1 MTEQRYF
8 KSPAQD
14 LVFGNTTEGNSNK
27 TVMGVSF
34 PADICN
40 FCGEPVR
47 ISYDTQNGFR
57 SDYDFDALVKNL
69 CCDKMKAIAET
80 MRKDH
85 EKEIVEHFIYF
96 ADKETPPIYKKFRL
110 GDFPTSKTATI
121 RKYFKEKEYE
131 SGRGFYIYSR
141 KNGTGKTA
149 LSCTIAKTLCGVK
162 RKIWYSFINYPD
174 FVNKYEQASFDDKS
188 FILERCR
195 EAYVL
200 VIDDL
205 GKGRSTNQSITNIY
219 DIVNYRNINQMITI
233 VNSNISL
240 QEISEKFDSSVSS
253 RLYEMCDIM
262 EMEGEDLRMATAKQE
277 VSR

>member
-1 MTEQRYF
+1 MMEQKYF

-14 LVFGNTTEGNSNK
+14 LILKNTTEGK
-27 TVMGVSF
+27 GKAIVGVSF

-47 ISYDTQNGFR
+47 ISYDTQSGYR
-57 SDYDFDALVKNL
+57 CDYDFDTLIQNL
-69 CCDKMKAIAET
+69 CCDKMKEIAEP

-85 EKEIVEHFIYF
+85 EKEIFEHFIYY
-96 ADKETPPIYKKFRL
+96 ADKETPLIYRKFRL
-110 GDFPTSKTATI
+110 GDFSTSKTATI

-162 RKIWYSFINYPD
+162 RKTRYAFLNYPD
-174 FVNKYEQASFDDKS
+174 FVNRYEQADFNDKYD
-188 FILERCR
+188 ILDNYKES
-195 EAYVL
+195 YVL

-262 EMEGEDLRMATAKQE
+262 EMEGEDLRIATAKQE
-277 VSR
+277 ATR

>member
-1 MTEQRYF
+1 MMEQKYF
-8 KSPAQD
+8 KSPVQD
-14 LVFGNTTEGNSNK
+14 LILENTTEGKSNK

-47 ISYDTQNGFR
+47 ISYDTQGGFR
-57 SDYDFDALVKNL
+57 SDYDFDALIENL

-96 ADKETPPIYKKFRL
+96 ADKETPLIYRKFRL
-110 GDFPTSKTATI
+110 GDFPTIKTATI

-162 RKIWYSFINYPD
+162 RKVWYSFINYPD
-174 FVNKYEQASFDDKS
+174 FVNKYEQASFDDKY
-188 FILERCR
+188 FLLDRCR

-233 VNSNISL
+233 INSNISL

-277 VSR
+277 VTR